1 MIPETSS
8 PHPAAARLRQFVVA
22 DLCAI
27 VAGALLC
34 LGIYTWLLPSPWMLG
49 LAAVIIADGVV
60 IASAT
65 RLLSRGQH
73 ARAATM
79 ICAGTWATAL
89 SVTLIAP
96 TTLPIMVLTAQMPVI
111 LALPYV
117 TRRRLRVFLLLTVG
131 CILGLGMLA
140 RLQDMSGLSAQLA
153 DPLQDIVIIAFLPV
167 LATLIL
173 LIVWHNSVALRG
185 VADAATSA
193 NNALMASQHLL
204 ARRAEELAA
213 SRARLVAATDSE
225 RRRIERDLHDG
236 AQQHLVALAI
246 NLRLAQRIAAN
257 DPAQC
262 RPVLVELATQLQA
275 AIDEIRRLAHGIY
288 PPLLATGGLAQA
300 IPAAAAKAA
309 LTTRVTIDRIG
320 RYSPE
325 VEAAVY
331 FCCLEALQNAAK
343 HAGNA
348 ATANIS
354 ASHDGTVLTV
364 TVSDNGSGFDPAT
377 TTHGAGLTNMAD
389 RVAVVG
395 GNLRIDSS
403 LPQGTRV
410 TITIPAPGIAPH
422 TVDDGT
428 AALPSKPRR
437 PLP

>member
-1 MIPETSS
+1 
-8 PHPAAARLRQFVVA
+8 
-22 DLCAI
+22 
-27 VAGALLC
+27 
-34 LGIYTWLLPSPWMLG
+34 
-49 LAAVIIADGVV
+49 
-60 IASAT
+60 
-65 RLLSRGQH
+65 
-73 ARAATM
+73 M

-117 TRRRLRVFLLLTVG
+117 TCRRLRVFLLLTIG
-131 CILGLGMLA
+131 CILGLGMSA
-140 RLQDMSGLSAQLA
+140 RLQDMSGLSAQIP
-153 DPLQDIVIIAFLPV
+153 DPVQDIVIIAFLPV
-167 LATLIL
+167 LAALIL
-173 LIVWHNSVALRG
+173 LIVWHNSAALRG
-185 VADAATSA
+185 VAEAATAA
-193 NNALMASQHLL
+193 NNALAASQQML

-213 SRARLVAATDSE
+213 SRARLVGATDSE

-236 AQQHLVALAI
+236 AQQRLVALAI
-246 NLRLAQRIAAN
+246 NLRLAQKIAAN

-262 RPVLVELATQLQA
+262 RPVLIELATQLQA

-300 IPAAAAKAA
+300 IPAAAAKDA
-309 LTTRVTIDRIG
+309 LTTRVTIDHIG

-348 ATANIS
+348 ATANIH
-354 ASHDGTVLTV
+354 ASHDGAVLTV
-364 TVSDNGSGFDPAT
+364 TVSDNGFGFDPAT

-395 GNLRIDSS
+395 GNLRINSR
-403 LPQGTRV
+403 PRQGTHV
-410 TITIPAPGIAPH
+410 TIAIPTPGIVSH
-422 TVDDGT
+422 TGYDGT
-428 AALPSKPRR
+428 AGLPR